1 MSEENNN
8 FENMPESIGTPES
21 SEGFLD
27 NSADEN
33 DSQLDKTS
41 KTDNPVIATQSQLE
55 KAPKKSHS
63 DSEKSALAPS
73 SLSLESQI
81 EAILF
86 WKGEPMSIKE
96 LAKFFG
102 VKSAE
107 IEVAISALETS
118 LKTGSAGDGGRGLAL
133 VRNGTGGEQEVMLYT
148 SPAASELIQRL
159 TKEELSRDVSKA
171 GVEVLSLI
179 LYRGPIAK
187 REIDYIRGVN
197 SGFILRNLMVRGLIE
212 RADAKDA
219 RSFIYQPT
227 FELLAKLGVSRKE
240 DLPDFAQVQ
249 KDIEAFVAKEETM

>member
-1 MSEENNN
+1 MQE
-8 FENMPESIGTPES
+8 ES
-21 SEGFLD
+21 SEI
-27 NSADEN
+27 
-33 DSQLDKTS
+33 K
-41 KTDNPVIATQSQLE
+41 KLE
-55 KAPKKSHS
+55 M
-63 DSEKSALAPS
+63 
-73 SLSLESQI
+73 SLESQI
-81 EAILF
+81 EAVLF

-102 VKSAE
+102 LKSVE
-107 IEVAISALETS
+107 IETAISALENS
-118 LKTGSAGDGGRGLAL
+118 LKTSGRGTTL
-133 VRNGTGGEQEVMLYT
+133 VRNGAGDQQEVMLYT
-148 SPAASELIQRL
+148 APEASELIKRL

-212 RADAKDA
+212 RADTKDA

-227 FELLAKLGVSRKE
+227 FELLSKLGVSKKE

-249 KDIEAFVAKEETM
+249 KDIEAFVAKEEMETQKDAE

>member
-1 MSEENNN
+1 MPEENEN
-8 FENMPESIGTPES
+8 FENLPESIGASES

-27 NSADEN
+27 NSVDEN
-33 DSQLDKTS
+33 DSQLDKTP
-41 KTDNPVIATQSQLE
+41 KRASQL
-55 KAPKKSHS
+55 
-63 DSEKSALAPS
+63 S

-81 EAILF
+81 EAVLF
-86 WKGEPMSIKE
+86 WKGEQMSIKE
-96 LAKFFG
+96 LVKFFG

-107 IEVAISALETS
+107 IEAAISALETS
-118 LKTGSAGDGGRGLAL
+118 LKTGSASDGGGRGLTL
-133 VRNGTGGEQEVMLYT
+133 VRNGTGNEQEVMLYT
-148 SPAASELIQRL
+148 APAASELIQRL

-212 RADAKDA
+212 RADTKDA

-240 DLPDFAQVQ
+240 DLPDFTQVQ
-249 KDIEAFVAKEETM
+249 KGIEAFVAKEAQQDGQ